1 MIMGDFVIAEGEM
14 EYEEL
19 QGRIFA
25 LEELVDELATENEVL
40 NGKLEIYEKFFN
52 AVLGLEV

>member
-1 MIMGDFVIAEGEM
+1 MGDFLIAEGEM

-25 LEELVDELATENEVL
+25 LEELVDDLASENEVL
-40 NGKLEIYEKFFN
+40 SAKVEIYEKYFK
-52 AVLGLEV
+52 ATLGIE